1 MLLKILEQDKK
12 EKKKERKREREKEEG
27 RKGGKPK
34 QTGGRTDKTPLLVSP
49 RFGYNIVLLAR
60 TFKIS
65 SSMTFFREGNLS
77 LGEVEV
83 FVSNHRA
90 GE

>member
-1 MLLKILEQDKK
+1 MAQDKK
-12 EKKKERKREREKEEG
+12 EKKKERKREREKEG
-27 RKGGKPK
+27 RKGGKEK

-49 RFGYNIVLLAR
+49 RIGYNIVLLAR

-77 LGEVEV
+77 LGEVEA